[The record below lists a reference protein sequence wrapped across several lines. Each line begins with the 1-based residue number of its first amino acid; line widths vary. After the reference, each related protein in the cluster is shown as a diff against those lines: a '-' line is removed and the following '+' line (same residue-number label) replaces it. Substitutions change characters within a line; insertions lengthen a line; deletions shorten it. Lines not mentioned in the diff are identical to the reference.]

1 MALCGAIF
9 LDFGKLEKRI
19 KKCKNER
26 KQYICQIFSSIFKET
41 WKTVVA
47 LCGAMWRYFFGFWKT
62 RKTDEK
68 KCKNERKQYICHIF
82 FVNFQGNLENGS
94 GTMWRYF
101 FGFWKTRKTDKK
113 KVQKC
118 KETIHLPNF
127 FRQFSR
133 KPGKR

>member
-1 MALCGAIF
+1 MKGTNTFAKF
-9 LDFGKLEKRI
+9 
-19 KKCKNER
+19 
-26 KQYICQIFSSIFKET
+26 FSSIFNET

-94 GTMWRYF
+94 GTMWRYAALF
-101 FGFWKTRKTDKK
+101 FWIL
-113 KVQKC
+113 
-118 KETIHLPNF
+118 EN
-127 FRQFSR
+127 
-133 KPGKR
+133 

>member
-19 KKCKNER
+19 KKSAKMQGNNT
-26 KQYICQIFSSIFKET
+26 F
-41 WKTVVA
+41 A
-47 LCGAMWRYFFGFWKT
+47 
-62 RKTDEK
+62 
-68 KCKNERKQYICHIF
+68 HF

-113 KVQKC
+113 MQK
-118 KETIHLPNF
+118 
-127 FRQFSR
+127 
-133 KPGKR
+133 

>member
-19 KKCKNER
+19 KK
-26 KQYICQIFSSIFKET
+26 
-41 WKTVVA
+41 
-47 LCGAMWRYFFGFWKT
+47 
-62 RKTDEK
+62 
-68 KCKNERKQYICHIF
+68 KCKNERKQYMCQIF

-113 KVQKC
+113 SAKMKGNNTFAKFFSSIF
-118 KETIHLPNF
+118 KETWKTVVALCGAIFWILEN
-127 FRQFSR
+127 
-133 KPGKR
+133 